1 MNKDELDNKIVIY
14 QTEDGRTQLDVKL
27 ENETVWLTQA
37 QMTELF
43 QTTKQNISLHINNIF
58 KERELD
64 SKATVKEYLT
74 VQHEGKRTVRRK
86 VKYYDLD
93 VIILVGYRVKSIRGT
108 RFRQWATSVLRD
120 YLIKGYAINQ
130 RIREENYQQMVQLVR
145 SMARTVKLQ
154 DLSKEVRNALL
165 DVVVDYT
172 FALDR
177 LDDYDYQ
184 RLSIPESSTE
194 EKFHATYE
202 GAMKVLAELREKFG
216 GSGLFA
222 NEKDDSFKSSIG
234 QIGERPA
241 LDTGQFPDVG
251 MDLTLHQ
258 LLLGLCPPFIL
269 VVRYRPSD
277 LICGLGLLQAHLP
290 VLDDDGF
297 QAPGEGIPLCHIAI
311 IRLDLSNTCLNVT
324 ASDSDGLGTAMIER
338 QYAVAFFRLPNLIV
352 EFACDVHQLSLGC
365 KTVPEHPSDV
375 FLLVL
380 VDNPVECGIEPAI
393 VVMVRQQPPF
403 FGYPRCEDVYVVV
416 LRVMVKVDEVR
427 LTAHAVFTHHGVG
440 YPDQLLFVLLLSLAG
455 KGKMQLPL
463 C

>member
-14 QTEDGRTQLDVKL
+14 QTEDGKTQLDVRL

-37 QMTELF
+37 QLVQLF
-43 QTTKQNISLHINNIF
+43 DS
-58 KERELD
+58 
-64 SKATVKEYLT
+64 SKANVSEHIKHIYEDGELAADSTVRKFRT
-74 VQHEGKRTVRRK
+74 VQTEGKRQVGRNVT
-86 VKYYDLD
+86 YYNLDL
-93 VIILVGYRVKSIRGT
+93 IISLVYRVNTKRGIQ
-108 RFRQWATSVLRD
+108 FRQWATSVLRD

-234 QIGERPA
+234 QIYQTFG
-241 LDTGQFPDVG
+241 GQDLYPTVEEKAAMLLYLVTKNHSFSDGNKRIAATLFLWFMNENGILYDDMHNKRIDDATLVA
-251 MDLTLHQ
+251 LTL
-258 LLLGLCPPFIL
+258 LIAESRPEEKDTMIK
-269 VVRYRPSD
+269 VV
-277 LICGLGLLQAHLP
+277 
-290 VLDDDGF
+290 V
-297 QAPGEGIPLCHIAI
+297 
-311 IRLDLSNTCLNVT
+311 
-324 ASDSDGLGTAMIER
+324 
-338 QYAVAFFRLPNLIV
+338 NLI
-352 EFACDVHQLSLGC
+352 G
-365 KTVPEHPSDV
+365 
-375 FLLVL
+375 
-380 VDNPVECGIEPAI
+380 
-393 VVMVRQQPPF
+393 
-403 FGYPRCEDVYVVV
+403 
-416 LRVMVKVDEVR
+416 
-427 LTAHAVFTHHGVG
+427 HA
-440 YPDQLLFVLLLSLAG
+440 
-455 KGKMQLPL
+455 K
-463 C
+463 